1 MGQLG
6 DPNQVAAATVALPLF
21 IFITALANLFGVGG
35 ASPIS
40 PLFGTGRPPKSR
52 TYRRFLHL
60 SAIAVS
66 LIYGIAV
73 LLLRPVLLPLAGR

>member
-35 ASPIS
+35 ASLIS
-40 PLFGTGRPPKSR
+40 RCLGQGDRQKPDIPP
-52 TYRRFLHL
+52 L
-60 SAIAVS
+60 SASGAPLRS
-66 LIYGIAV
+66 LLSMA
-73 LLLRPVLLPLAGR
+73 